1 MTIRL
6 FEVGGCVRDDMLGV
20 ASKDIDFAVE
30 AASFDAMRDS
40 LVRDGFDIFLE
51 TPEFFTIRARF
62 PRTSA
67 RAGLTA
73 DFVLCR
79 SDGPMTDGR
88 RPDFVLAGT
97 IFDDLRRRDFT
108 VNAMARDEDG
118 VILDPHEGRVD
129 LLTGTLRA
137 VGDPFDRLG
146 EDALR
151 ALRAIR
157 FCVTKGFALEDNLR
171 AAMATPALAEQ
182 LRSVSKERQREE
194 MLKAMHHDTL
204 ATLDVLG
211 QFPHIRDAVFS
222 DGLWLK
228 PTLEG

>member
-20 ASKDIDFAVE
+20 TSKDIDFAVE
-30 AASFDAMRDS
+30 APSFDAMRAS
-40 LVRDGFDIFLE
+40 LTGDGFTIFLE

-62 PRTSA
+62 PRGSE
-67 RAGLTA
+67 RNGLTA

-79 SDGPMTDGR
+79 KDGPMTDGR
-88 RPDFVLAGT
+88 RPDFVEAGT
-97 IFDDLRRRDFT
+97 LADDLRRRDFT
-108 VNAMARDEDG
+108 VNAMARAEDG
-118 VILDPHEGRVD
+118 TLIDPHGGAED
-129 LLTGTLRA
+129 LRTRTLRC
-137 VGDPFDRLG
+137 VGAPADRLG

-157 FCVTKGFALEDNLR
+157 FCVTKGFTMEPWLR
-171 AAMATPALAEQ
+171 STMASPALAEQ

-194 MLKAMHHDTL
+194 MLKAMRHDTL
-204 ATLDVLG
+204 ATLDALAT
-211 QFPHIRDAVFS
+211 FPLIRDAVFS

>member
-1 MTIRL
+1 MIKM
-6 FEVGGCVRDDMLGV
+6 FEVGGCVRDDLLGI

-30 AASFDAMRDS
+30 APSFEAMRES
-40 LVRDGFDIFLE
+40 LTGDGFTIFLE

-62 PRTSA
+62 PRGSA
-67 RAGLTA
+67 RNGLTA

-129 LLTGTLRA
+129 LLTGVLRA
-137 VGDPFDRLG
+137 VGDPFDRLE

-151 ALRAIR
+151 VLRAIR
-157 FCVTKGFALEDNLR
+157 FCVTKGFALEERLR
-171 AAMATPALAEQ
+171 FAMQSPMIADRLAT
-182 LRSVSKERQREE
+182 VSKERQREE
-194 MLKAMHHDTL
+194 LLKAMHHDTL
-204 ATLDVLG
+204 ATLDMLADFRLIREAVL
-211 QFPHIRDAVFS
+211 A

-228 PTLEG
+228 PTLEN